1 MNPHRHFPS
10 AEPKHDRSFPK
21 FQLLVKDLKDLMEQ
35 RPPRLGDI
43 VDDYCP
49 RERRITNHA
58 VVAMI
63 EEKVKQTRCTT
74 CEAEHKYKAGKAP
87 PKRRPKAVTALAA
100 EGRSTQALR
109 ARPPAELET
118 EDAAAPDVAADGVD
132 PLPATGHS
140 DEETVRRP
148 LIRATLP
155 RVEGQTSERR
165 PPEFTI
171 RQSAGRNGSSRSGS
185 TRGYPATRQSGN
197 GGRPLDAFAARRSVA
212 GQRPNG
218 HNGAGARHRKPRI
231 AEGGHGQPNSS
242 RPARSSRR
250 RRNRTK

>member
-1 MNPHRHFPS
+1 
-10 AEPKHDRSFPK
+10 
-21 FQLLVKDLKDLMEQ
+21 MEQ
-35 RPPRLGDI
+35 RLPRLGDI

-74 CEAEHKYKAGKAP
+74 CEAEHEYKAAKASP
-87 PKRRPKAVTALAA
+87 QRRPKAATALAA
-100 EGRSTQALR
+100 EGASTQALR
-109 ARPPAELET
+109 ARPPAEP
-118 EDAAAPDVAADGVD
+118 EDAAVPDVEVDGVE

-140 DEETVRRP
+140 NEEPVHRP

-171 RQSAGRNGSSRSGS
+171 RQNAGRNGSSRSRS
-185 TRGYPATRQSGN
+185 ARGYQANRQSGN
-197 GGRPLDAFAARRSVA
+197 GGRPLDAFAARRSGA

-218 HNGAGARHRKPRI
+218 HSGAGARHRKPRV

-242 RPARSSRR
+242 RPARSARR
-250 RRNRTK
+250 RRNRTR